1 MAKEKNS
8 GSVDM
13 KATFGNG
20 MYKERTKQSAIQ
32 GLLLFVF
39 LCVLGVMSYIVSMIP
54 AGIFGVAIA
63 KSSTGSQLVYDVQNL
78 INTVLGLAILCIG
91 GYIFAKK
98 TGENDAMIAFQNG
111 YDRGLDKRYVIVS
124 TVIAVFVYMFVGVI
138 MNIDFIIGPA
148 KYLGIFLCRA
158 ERSINEGIKVE
169 FIWRLL
175 AMVICMVLTTPFLYK
190 GICAGYREKMS
201 SQEGEEEENRK
212 RNELLDELEAERHME
227 RQQRKY

>member
-1 MAKEKNS
+1 MAKN
-8 GSVDM
+8 
-13 KATFGNG
+13 KANANPNMNEAFKNG
-20 MYKERTKQSAIQ
+20 MYKERTKQSALQ

-63 KSSTGSQLVYDVQNL
+63 KSSTGSQVVYDAQNL
-78 INTVLGLAILCIG
+78 INTVLGLAILSIG
-91 GYIFAKK
+91 GLMFAKK
-98 TGENDAMIAFQNG
+98 VGENDAMLVFQNG
-111 YDRGLDKRYVIVS
+111 YDRKPDKRYVAVS
-124 TVIAVFVYMFVGVI
+124 VAVAVFVYIFVGVV

-175 AMVICMVLTTPFLYK
+175 AMLICMVITTPFLVR
-190 GICAGYREKMS
+190 GIRAGYAEKMGS
-201 SQEGEEEENRK
+201 LEEEEEETKK
-212 RNELLDELEAERHME
+212 RNELLDKLEEERHME